1 MALGILFDPI
11 ISTGLNVLGKGPL
24 SALNGGSTYDLDM
37 LKYPNNVGSSDV
49 PHYVVFN
56 IYLPDNDPYIKNN
69 VVPSSNVQSRS
80 QNNID
85 YLSSPGGRQQNANI
99 TASGVATAATITG
112 AQAAIQ
118 QFSQPGSGF
127 VDSLTSAIGKGL
139 GQTTKTAIAGAAVSE
154 LTDTIS
160 FKPKIKQIQ
169 TSIAVYMPDTI
180 MTSFNHDYGTIS
192 ATEALGKLGLASA
205 LGTDLAQG
213 LPNSIKG
220 WAEGLFSSGL
230 YKQAATNIKN
240 LKNSD
245 AGKEVAGG
253 LTEASGL
260 VGPGYTDL
268 LLKSSGVSINP
279 QVELIYR
286 GTQNRSFIFEFKFQ
300 PRSAAESKTI
310 WQIIRT
316 FKMYS
321 SPSINN
327 TGLGRYFIVPGQ
339 FDITFKF
346 GNVDNQY
353 ISQISTCV
361 LEAIDINHAGAGQF
375 ASMTDGAPADITVQ
389 LRFKEGEI
397 ITRELITGKGF

>member
-1 MALGILFDPI
+1 MAGTPADPI
-11 ISTGLNVLGKGPL
+11 ISQGPNPQGQGPL
-24 SALNGGSTYDLDM
+24 AALDTGSTYNLSM
-37 LKYPNNVGSSDV
+37 LKYPDNVGSADV

-56 IYLPDNDPYIKNN
+56 IYLPDNDPYIKNGT
-69 VVPSSNVQSRS
+69 VPSSNVQSRS

-85 YLSSPGGRQQNANI
+85 YVSSPGGKQQSANI
-99 TASGVATAATITG
+99 TASGVATAATINGTK
-112 AQAAIQ
+112 AAVE
-118 QFSQPGSGF
+118 QFSSSGSGF
-127 VDSLTSAIGKGL
+127 IDSLGEAAGKGL
-139 GQTTKTAIAGAAVSE
+139 GTATKTAIGGAAISE
-154 LTDTIS
+154 LSDTIS
-160 FKPKIKQIQ
+160 FKPRIKRIQ
-169 TSIAVYMPDTI
+169 TSIAIYIPDTV
-180 MTSFNHDYGTIS
+180 MTSFNHDYGTVS

-205 LGTDLAQG
+205 LGTDITRG
-213 LPNSIKG
+213 MSSDG
-220 WAEGLFSSGL
+220 WEVAYQVLHGGLF
-230 YKQAATNIKN
+230 KQAFSN

-245 AGKEVAGG
+245 AGRETAGA
-253 LTEASGL
+253 LTEATGL

-268 LLKSSGVSINP
+268 LLKSSGVAVNP

-300 PRSAAESKTI
+300 PRSPAETQAI
-310 WQIIRT
+310 WNIIHT

-375 ASMTDGAPADITVQ
+375 ASMIDGAPADITVQ

-397 ITRELITGKGF
+397 ITRELIAAKNGF